1 MDTIVS
7 VFQFLGHFI
16 DGVAEVLGVSP
27 VWVAFITGGVVIS
40 LILGVIGRIRFQM
53 GVWNHTAQA
62 AFQPQQAHTTQTP
75 HQVVQASQAAQR
87 RLTCC
92 QFLVWFGIVGLVVAY
107 LVSTLGPAAVF
118 AWVQEVLLGILGS

>member
-1 MDTIVS
+1 MDTVVS
-7 VFQFLGHFI
+7 VFRSLRVFI
-16 DGVAEVLGVSP
+16 EGAAEVLGVSP
-27 VWVAFITGGVVIS
+27 VWVAFITGGIVIS

-53 GVWNHTAQA
+53 GVWNHAAQA

-92 QFLVWFGIVGLVVAY
+92 QFLVWFGIVGAVVAY
-107 LVSTLGPAAVF
+107 LVLTLGSAAVF
-118 AWVQEVLLGILGS
+118 AWVQEALREILGS